1 MVRAAKAVI
10 LAGTLSMALA
20 LPVAA
25 ADKPVVLQVIAVK
38 VKGDMDAYL
47 SMIKRGQA
55 IAKRLGTP
63 SLRVWRATLAG
74 PETGTVFIAV
84 EHKSMVALAEDQAKL
99 AKDAEWQTFMKDLQK
114 SELRTV
120 ESSSL
125 LEEITP

>member
-1 MVRAAKAVI
+1 MVRVAKAVI
-10 LAGTLSMALA
+10 LAGTLSMTLA

-25 ADKPVVLQVIAVK
+25 ADRPVVLQVIAVK

-84 EHKSMVALAEDQAKL
+84 EHKSMAALAEDQAKQ
-99 AKDAEWQTFMKDLQK
+99 AKDAEWQTFMKELQK

-125 LEEITP
+125 LEE

>member
-1 MVRAAKAVI
+1 MVRIARAVV
-10 LAGTLSMALA
+10 LAGTLSMGLS
-20 LPVAA
+20 LPAAA
-25 ADKPVVLQVIAVK
+25 ADRPVVLQVIAVK

-47 SMIKRGQA
+47 AMIKKGQA
-55 IAKRLGTP
+55 IAKRVGTP

-84 EHKSMVALAEDQAKL
+84 EHKSMAALAEDQAKL
-99 AKDAEWQTFMKDLQK
+99 AKDADWQTFMKDLQK

-120 ESSSL
+120 ESNSL

>member
-1 MVRAAKAVI
+1 MVRVAKAVV
-10 LAGTLSMALA
+10 LVGTLSMALS
-20 LPVAA
+20 LPASA

-47 SMIKRGQA
+47 AMIKRGQA
-55 IAKRLGTP
+55 IAKRVGTP

-84 EHKSMVALAEDQAKL
+84 EHKSMAALAEDQAKL
-99 AKDAEWQTFMKDLQK
+99 SKDAEWQTFMKDLQK

-120 ESSSL
+120 EANSL

>member
-1 MVRAAKAVI
+1 MVRIAKAVV
-10 LAGTLSMALA
+10 LAGTLSMGLS
-20 LPVAA
+20 LPAAA
-25 ADKPVVLQVIAVK
+25 ADRPVVLQVIAVK

-47 SMIKRGQA
+47 AMIKKGQA
-55 IAKRLGTP
+55 IAKRVGTP

-84 EHKSMVALAEDQAKL
+84 EHKSMAALAEDQAKL
-99 AKDAEWQTFMKDLQK
+99 AKDADWQTFMKDLQK

-120 ESSSL
+120 ESNSL